1 MKGFKKSASRIVLA
15 LILVMVTGTSLWFA
29 APTSALEITIAPPA
43 SGTAGGTHSF
53 SVTITIEDQELVPI
67 EQVTLYIYKAD
78 ARETYQATLTN
89 LPLGTGS
96 KSYTTAETG
105 GGAAS
110 VTATPGYGWAYTT
123 GTGYA
128 YWAPSG
134 AYSWG
139 YVSGYSYAY
148 GAGAVSITYDVTWTS
163 PPDWPAGDYRID
175 ARLAAN
181 GDSFTQSSSLFSL
194 SAALVAPGRSLA
206 PGFKDLMGIVDA
218 KGVFTSATTAE
229 SLDGKL
235 RLTINQGTIGKT
247 AEGKPLTEIS
257 IIEAPELPPLP
268 KGASVIGTAYELGP
282 SGATFDPPITMTLT
296 YDEADIPKGINE
308 ESLFIAFWD
317 ENNGQWV
324 MLKGITVDPAAN
336 TISSPVSHFT
346 RFSVMSISRL
356 ATFERR
362 LFGEKVGQHKVPP
375 NSQVTMR
382 IGVSVEVGLTSVK
395 LIDYFPASWVV
406 SDARGGVVSPV
417 DATTNKIEWAV
428 GDISA
433 GGAVSREY
441 VLLSPERTI
450 PPTKYR
456 FWSEI
461 SHSPGLA
468 TSGTW
473 EVLVA
478 DPAVTDYLH
487 AADVVV
493 GSVTYNTLNS
503 TAPVGVLA
511 ELTASSPAGSD
522 VKLAD
527 ADGISIF
534 VSDPVPAGE
543 QWDIGS
549 TWTFNIYF
557 SSDPVVTMKRL
568 IVKIYKIDSSGT
580 KTELFSDTNKTNQD
594 LTAYPNYG
602 LFNWSVNVPTGTII
616 GPEERFGVEFWVRTA
631 DPATVYLGFDTSSEN
646 SRIDLAYTISTA
658 PGNIREAHYRIG
670 QDTPLSSMQWYEAT
684 DTKTRGIRRNT
695 NFRVRF
701 QVYNNGGTAK
711 SWLPQL
717 EYLSSGGTWTA
728 VPTTSG
734 TDPFFIAPTSQF
746 NNGDTIATTDF
757 ALGTGTGIAQAG
769 YAYDASPPSAISL
782 DAGSYTEIE
791 FNVQANANAE
801 YYTAYSFRLTDAG
814 TAFNSYANYA
824 TISVWEDDNPFSPHY
839 NFATDTDKCVSCH
852 RAHTASG
859 KKLRKVWPEEG
870 LCNACHDGTG
880 ARTDIAS
887 QFSNKSYTHP
897 IGATE
902 GSHGTG
908 EGYYNWLP
916 ASNRHVECED
926 CHNPHA
932 AWTGASTPGFGDLA
946 RTIERVWGVT
956 VSNPTTGWT
965 ALTSANYTRVSPIT
979 EEYQL
984 CFKCHSSYAYD
995 VTPPLSHT
1003 GGITET
1009 DQAKEFNV
1017 NNASYHWVENDLTAA
1032 SGNTPR
1038 TNASNRDMTFTPGS
1052 GMSKDTPLGCSSC
1065 HASETATDPRGP
1077 HGSNNAYLLRGT
1089 WSDTTTGT
1097 SYSLCLQCHDPNV
1110 YDAGGSNTAGLTSFS
1125 GDRPNLHA
1133 FHMGR
1138 SAVKG
1143 CQNCHSAI
1151 PHGGWTRAMVVQTTD
1166 PAPYSN
1172 GSKLV
1177 ISSWAGPGG
1186 WTKDN
1191 CLGGPCH

>member
-1 MKGFKKSASRIVLA
+1 
-15 LILVMVTGTSLWFA
+15 
-29 APTSALEITIAPPA
+29 
-43 SGTAGGTHSF
+43 
-53 SVTITIEDQELVPI
+53 VPI
-67 EQVTLYIYKAD
+67 EDVTLYIYKAD
-78 ARETYQATLTN
+78 ARATYQATLTS
-89 LPLGTGS
+89 LPLKAGS
-96 KSYTTAETG
+96 KSYTAAETG
-105 GGAAS
+105 GGAAN
-110 VTATPGYGWAYTT
+110 VTATPGNGWAYIT

-139 YVSGYSYAY
+139 YGYGYGYGY
-148 GAGAVSITYDVTWTS
+148 GAGAVSITYQVTWTS
-163 PPDWPAGDYRID
+163 PAGWPAGDYRID
-175 ARLAAN
+175 ARLTAN
-181 GDSFTQSSSLFSL
+181 GDNFTQSSSSFTL
-194 SAALVAPGRSLA
+194 STAKAPAVSPE
-206 PGFKDLMGIVDA
+206 PGIKDLTGLITAD
-218 KGVFTSATTAE
+218 GVFISNTTAE
-229 SLDGKL
+229 SADGVV
-235 RLTINQGTIGKT
+235 RLTISKGTVGRT
-247 AEGKPLTEIS
+247 SEGQPLSEIS
-257 IIEAPELPPLP
+257 IIKVANVPALPR
-268 KGASVIGTAYELGP
+268 GASTIGATYDLGP
-282 SGATFDPPITMTLT
+282 TGATFDPPITITFA
-296 YDEADIPKGINE
+296 YDEADIPLGTNE
-308 ESLFIAFWD
+308 EELFILFWD
-317 ENNGQWV
+317 ENAGEWV
-324 MLKGITVDPAAN
+324 LLKDIVVDPVAN
-336 TISSPVSHFT
+336 TISASVSHFT
-346 RFSVMSISRL
+346 RFSVMALTRL
-356 ATFERR
+356 ASFERR

-375 NSQVTMR
+375 NSQVIMR
-382 IGVSVEVGLTSVK
+382 IGVSVEVGVTSVK
-395 LIDYFPASWVV
+395 LIDYFPASWAVI
-406 SDARGGVVSPV
+406 DARGGVVSPV

-441 VLLSPERTI
+441 VLFSPERTV
-450 PPTKYR
+450 PPTRYR

-473 EVLVA
+473 EVLVT

-493 GSVTYNTLNS
+493 GSTTYNTLNS

-511 ELTASSPAGSD
+511 ELTASSLGSD
-522 VKLAD
+522 VLLTD
-527 ADGISIF
+527 ADGVSVF

-557 SSDPVVTMKRL
+557 SSDPSSTMKRL
-568 IVKIYKIDSSGT
+568 IVKIYKIDSSGA
-580 KTELFSDTNKTNQD
+580 KTLLVSNSKKTNQSIS
-594 LTAYPNYG
+594 AYPNYT

-616 GPEERFGVEFWVRTA
+616 GPGERFGVEFWVRTSSTT
-631 DPATVYLGFDTSSEN
+631 TVYLGFDTSSQN

-658 PGNIREAHYRIG
+658 PGNLREAHYRIG

-684 DTKTRGIRRNT
+684 DTKVKGIRRNT

-717 EYLSSGGTWTA
+717 EYLTSGGTWTA

-757 ALGTGTGIAQAG
+757 ALGPGEGIAQAG
-769 YAYDASPPSAISL
+769 YAYDGSPPSAISL
-782 DAGSYTEIE
+782 NAGSYTEIE

-814 TAFNSYANYA
+814 TAFSSYANYA

-839 NFATDTDKCVSCH
+839 NFAVDTDKCASCH

-859 KKLRKVWPEEG
+859 KKLRRIWPEEG

-887 QFSNKSYTHP
+887 QFNNKSYTHP
-897 IGATE
+897 ISATQ

-965 ALTSANYTRVSPIT
+965 TLTSGNYTRVSPIT
-979 EEYQL
+979 AEYQL

-995 VTPPLSHT
+995 TTPPLSHS
-1003 GGITET
+1003 GGLTET

-1017 NNASYHWVENDLTAA
+1017 NNASYHWVETDQTAA
-1032 SGNTPR
+1032 SGTTPR
-1038 TNASNRDMTFTPGS
+1038 TNTGDRYMSFTPGS
-1052 GMSKDTPLGCSSC
+1052 GMDKDTPMGCSNC
-1065 HASETATDPRGP
+1065 HASETETEPRGP

-1097 SYSLCLQCHDPNV
+1097 SYGLCLQCHDPNV
-1110 YDAGGSNTAGLTSFS
+1110 YDAGGTNEAGRTSFA
-1125 GDRPNLHA
+1125 GNKPNLHA
-1133 FHMGR
+1133 FHMSRG
-1138 SAVKG
+1138 AVNG

-1177 ISSWAGPGG
+1177 IASWASPGG
-1186 WTKDN
+1186 WSKSN
-1191 CLGGPCH
+1191 CQGGPCH